1 MNTLTINLPRKDKE
15 NLEHLA
21 LQYGLSLPEFSRKVL
36 HELSS
41 NISEESF
48 DDYENPNQLKASY
61 QRALKDWKVGRV
73 SSKL

>member
-15 NLEHLA
+15 HLEHLA